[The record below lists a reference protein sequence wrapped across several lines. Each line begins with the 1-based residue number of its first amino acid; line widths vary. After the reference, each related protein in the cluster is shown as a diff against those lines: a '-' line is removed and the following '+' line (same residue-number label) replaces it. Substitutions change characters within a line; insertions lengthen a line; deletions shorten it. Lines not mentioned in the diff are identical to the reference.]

1 MEGRKFLTSVMVLY
15 AEGRLLFLWTI
26 VQNTFFS
33 LKILNVKKTKFLIN
47 IRLLYQ
53 RLINYFPKEYVL
65 LGIEVKKD
73 GYKEWWKVEPAQLR
87 QIIELHVYSYLNT
100 CSVCKPCVPTM
111 CDAKVNHQCGW
122 SLVTRP
128 LKLIKVFGMFYLWLE
143 ANET

>member
-1 MEGRKFLTSVMVLY
+1 MEGRKLLTSVMVLY

-26 VQNTFFS
+26 VQNIIFS

-73 GYKEWWKVEPAQLR
+73 GYKEWWEVEPGQLR
-87 QIIELHVYSYLNT
+87 QNIELYSYLNT
-100 CSVCKPCVPTM
+100 CSVCKPYVPSM

-122 SLVTRP
+122 RFVMRP